1 MEVCSVYI
9 SKNVRVLFVS
19 YFYKEDVNM
28 TFGVLQ
34 IGRIY
39 WSRPVFNFS
48 LEMYFAYTV
57 PKFKFLH
64 MLYWMYVL
72 V

>member
-9 SKNVRVLFVS
+9 SENVKVLFVS

-34 IGRIY
+34 IGRIH
-39 WSRPVFNFS
+39 WSRPLFNFNV
-48 LEMYFAYTV
+48 ETNFAYA
-57 PKFKFLH
+57 
-64 MLYWMYVL
+64 VL
-72 V
+72 